1 MRNIRIWS
9 VKSKDHHRLPGAAL
23 ISRFLLVE
31 ESVINHVVRP
41 IEICIVMKEREYEIF
56 SVDRS
61 GVMGQE
67 LAYPRQHQ
75 GDVYTS
81 KIAEFGRIYSSTSRP
96 SSNEMIG
103 YSEGGNRW
111 EGALNVSK
119 ISDRF

>member
-1 MRNIRIWS
+1 M
-9 VKSKDHHRLPGAAL
+9 
-23 ISRFLLVE
+23 E
-31 ESVINHVVRP
+31 ESVVNHVICPVKV
-41 IEICIVMKEREYEIF
+41 CIVMEERKYEIF
-56 SVDRS
+56 GADIA
-61 GVMGQE
+61 GVMSQT

-81 KIAEFGRIYSSTSRP
+81 KIAEFSRIDSSTSRP
-96 SSNEMIG
+96 SSNEVIG